1 MTDNQNPTAVV
12 VNDDVTQLR
21 VLSGLLRKN
30 GFETQMFE
38 TAQDALAAMD
48 QERPPDLIV
57 TDLYMPGIDGWRF
70 CRLLRSSEYLTS
82 TRCPSWW
89 FRPPLP
95 AMRRLALPRIWGP
108 MLFSPR
114 RWTAGGSLRRQ
125 GHCWPVNGQEIHC
138 AS

>member
-21 VLSGLLRKN
+21 VLSGLLRKD

-70 CRLLRSSEYLTS
+70 CRLLRSSSLSLHYGDIDLAALHDFGRLRGERSCTKDSVPL
-82 TRCPSWW
+82 SWINR
-89 FRPPLP
+89 RPANVILLP
-95 AMRRLALPRIWGP
+95 AVK
-108 MLFSPR
+108 
-114 RWTAGGSLRRQ
+114 SLY
-125 GHCWPVNGQEIHC
+125 
-138 AS
+138 A

>member
-21 VLSGLLRKN
+21 VLSGLLRKD

-70 CRLLRSSEYLTS
+70 CRLLRSSEYPLFNEVPILVVSATFAGDEAS
-82 TRCPSWW
+82 RITADLGANAFLPS
-89 FRPPLP
+89 PLP
-95 AMRRLALPRIWGP
+95 HS
-108 MLFSPR
+108 SPTVS
-114 RWTAGGSLRRQ
+114 TATMELS
-125 GHCWPVNGQEIHC
+125 
-138 AS
+138 STF